1 MTIDRR
7 SILVGAG
14 AAALAG
20 GAMTR
25 AAQPDAFHPGEVW
38 NDTNGVAINAHGGG
52 LLRHGGRWWWHGEHK
67 TAGEAGNTALVGVHA
82 YSSADLVNWRDEGV
96 ALPVS
101 DDPDSPI
108 TRGCILERPKVVYNR
123 RTGKF
128 VMWFH
133 LELKGRGY
141 GAAQAGVAV
150 ADRPQ
155 GPFRFLRAGRV
166 NPGIWPANATAG
178 DKASDTK
185 LAQDMPGGQM
195 ARDMTIFV
203 DGDIAWHVY
212 ASEENATLQIARLA
226 PDWTSHDGYYVR
238 ALPDGGNEAPALFK
252 AKGRYYMFAS
262 GLTGWRPNP
271 GRVYVADRVTG
282 PWRSLGNPVRG
293 SEEDRKTTFHSQSTL
308 VLPLPPERPG
318 AEPRFI
324 FMADRW
330 RPENAIDG
338 RYVWLPVEWE
348 GETPVM
354 HWRDRWTLADGWKAK

>member
-7 SILVGAG
+7 SILMGAG
-14 AAALAG
+14 AAALVG
-20 GAMTR
+20 GMAR
-25 AAQPDAFHPGEVW
+25 AAEADAFRPGEVW

-82 YSSADLVNWRDEGV
+82 YSSADLVTWRDEGI

-101 DDPDSPI
+101 DDPTSPI
-108 TRGCILERPKVVYNR
+108 MRGCILERPKVVYNR
-123 RTGKF
+123 RTRQF

-166 NPGIWPANATAG
+166 NPGIWPANATAE
-178 DKASDTK
+178 DKAPGTT
-185 LAQDMPGGQM
+185 LARDFAGGQM
-195 ARDMTIFV
+195 ARDMTVFV
-203 DGDIAWHVY
+203 DGDTAWHVY
-212 ASEENATLQIARLA
+212 ASEENGTLQIARLA
-226 PDWTSHDGYYVR
+226 PDWTRHDGYYVR

-271 GRVYVADRVTG
+271 GRAYVADRVTG

-293 SEEDRKTTFHSQSTL
+293 SEEDRKTTFHSQSTF

-348 GETPVM
+348 GETPAL
-354 HWRDRWTLADGWKAK
+354 HWRDRWTLADGWKGK